1 MKQWEQIL
9 AHLKSG
15 RTITTFQAFRLFGV
29 TRLPDRI
36 RDCRAKGYSID
47 STMIRL
53 PSKKRVAQYSIG

>member
-15 RTITTFQAFRLFGV
+15 RTITTFQAFSLFGI
-29 TRLPDRI
+29 TRLPDRF
-36 RDCRAKGYSID
+36 RDLRLMGHEIQSI
-47 STMIRL
+47 MITL